1 MVTGSYRL
9 EDSIEV
15 WDLRMFKRSR
25 LIPWEGSGSQQALL
39 YDDDSGAGLS
49 VAKKVLKQSKED
61 SAPYLYTCSL
71 NKKQDLLFA
80 GGAGKN
86 ELRVFDFESGNIV
99 GMVSNLPKAI
109 MCGDNANRSNIFA
122 FGAAD
127 SKVRIFN
134 IQQVTSSQQ
143 E

>member
-1 MVTGSYRL
+1 
-9 EDSIEV
+9 
-15 WDLRMFKRSR
+15 
-25 LIPWEGSGSQQALL
+25 
-39 YDDDSGAGLS
+39 
-49 VAKKVLKQSKED
+49 
-61 SAPYLYTCSL
+61 
-71 NKKQDLLFA
+71 LLFA

-134 IQQVTSSQQ
+134 IQ
-143 E
+143 